1 MGRSAKNV
9 LDKPGFPDGTHKKRP
24 FRAFLYGKQKLQ
36 YVDSVQL
43 FESLL

>member
-9 LDKPGFPDGTHKKRP
+9 LYKPGFPDGTHKKGP
-24 FRAFLYGKQKLQ
+24 FGPFLYGKQKLQ